1 MTNVQAE
8 KQVSL
13 VELLSA
19 VPADVRIGVDDGND
33 WKAGTTWHPVG
44 RLCHDASVEL
54 RRLRAEILVYH
65 DDRLRLSNEVDRLKA
80 AQPTP
85 VQEPVAWIS
94 HNAGLYH
101 FKPDESLDPLP
112 LYLAPPAA
120 QLQWIGLTDESVVS
134 AAARVLSD
142 RVAASCNVDCGDM
155 WMLHGNDSIEDA
167 RAMLEAAEAKL
178 KEKNT

>member
-80 AQPTP
+80 AQRQW
-85 VQEPVAWIS
+85 V
-94 HNAGLYH
+94 GLSEEEIDKLKHLIDWTATWSYGR
-101 FKPDESLDPLP
+101 FAYEIE
-112 LYLAPPAA
+112 
-120 QLQWIGLTDESVVS
+120 QL
-134 AAARVLSD
+134 
-142 RVAASCNVDCGDM
+142 
-155 WMLHGNDSIEDA
+155 
-167 RAMLEAAEAKL
+167 L
-178 KEKNT
+178 KEKNA

>member
-65 DDRLRLSNEVDRLKA
+65 DDRLRLSNKVDRLKA
-80 AQPTP
+80 AQRQWVGLSEEEIEKLKHLIDWT
-85 VQEPVAWIS
+85 ATWS
-94 HNAGLYH
+94 HGRFAY
-101 FKPDESLDPLP
+101 EIE
-112 LYLAPPAA
+112 
-120 QLQWIGLTDESVVS
+120 QL
-134 AAARVLSD
+134 
-142 RVAASCNVDCGDM
+142 
-155 WMLHGNDSIEDA
+155 
-167 RAMLEAAEAKL
+167 L
-178 KEKNT
+178 KEKNA

>member
-80 AQPTP
+80 AQR
-85 VQEPVAWIS
+85 
-94 HNAGLYH
+94 
-101 FKPDESLDPLP
+101 
-112 LYLAPPAA
+112 
-120 QLQWIGLTDESVVS
+120 QWVGLTDGEIS
-134 AAARVLSD
+134 AISREIY
-142 RVAASCNVDCGDM
+142 GYE
-155 WMLHGNDSIEDA
+155 IEKEIRLA
-167 RAMLEAAEAKL
+167 RAIEAKL
-178 KEKNT
+178 REKNFGEST

>member
-80 AQPTP
+80 AQRQWVGLSEEEIEKLKHLIDWT
-85 VQEPVAWIS
+85 ATWS
-94 HNAGLYH
+94 HGRFAY
-101 FKPDESLDPLP
+101 EIE
-112 LYLAPPAA
+112 
-120 QLQWIGLTDESVVS
+120 QL
-134 AAARVLSD
+134 
-142 RVAASCNVDCGDM
+142 
-155 WMLHGNDSIEDA
+155 
-167 RAMLEAAEAKL
+167 L
-178 KEKNT
+178 KEKNA

>member
-80 AQPTP
+80 AQR
-85 VQEPVAWIS
+85 
-94 HNAGLYH
+94 
-101 FKPDESLDPLP
+101 
-112 LYLAPPAA
+112 
-120 QLQWIGLTDESVVS
+120 QWAGLTDESVVS

-178 KEKNT
+178 KENT